1 MHIELQSL
9 AGPDLAIAAAA
20 LVVAAISIV
29 LTSLARRSARIA
41 VLRCASLAAEMQEL
55 QRSLD
60 PAATFAMH
68 AERRIE
74 RLEAQQSRLT
84 GRIGALES
92 KGDGRSFDRAIDSA
106 RRGATVTNLTE
117 RFGLSRGEA
126 DLVAR
131 LHGRAG
137 E

>member
-41 VLRCASLAAEMQEL
+41 VLRCAALAAEMQEL